1 MLLSYFKKNV
11 IFLIANLSLLTRKN
25 TATEMLRKYYPAVV
39 FSICTNKN
47 AATVMSLA
55 GFAIPILFCVLMW
68 WARQQQQ
75 CFRNKNHVTMLTQY
89 MSYTYNFYN

>member
-1 MLLSYFKKNV
+1 MLLSYFKNNV

-25 TATEMLRKYYPAVV
+25 TATEMLRKYYPTVV

-55 GFAIPILFCVLMW
+55 GFAIPILFWCDEQDNNNNVLGI
-68 WARQQQQ
+68 
-75 CFRNKNHVTMLTQY
+75 KIMLPC
-89 MSYTYNFYN
+89 